1 MIYDSLI
8 ETTSLFHIPIRTLYP
23 KAMSCFVCL
32 PILPCTS
39 ICRSVFHLSTV
50 CYLSIWLS
58 LCLFIRWPRWHHH
71 LQTFPTSL
79 SLSPLYCSMKNC
91 FNDIIILSFFLQ
103 KSYQFVSISCWV
115 GSSRVNTW
123 ASKAIDTLM
132 LSVIIELTLESLACL
147 ALVYSR

>member
-1 MIYDSLI
+1 MLNLRFSYGDYQPFLHSNPYPLPKSNVLFCMF
-8 ETTSLFHIPIRTLYP
+8 THTSLHIY
-23 KAMSCFVCL
+23 L
-32 PILPCTS
+32 PIC
-39 ICRSVFHLSTV
+39 LSYIY
-50 CYLSIWLS
+50 YLSIWLS
-58 LCLFIRWPRWHHH
+58 LCLFICWPRWHHH

-147 ALVYSR
+147 ALIYSR